1 MERNRS
7 SGVLAHITSLPSS
20 FGIGDIGPSSYR
32 FIDFLVACNQSVWQ
46 ILPLGP
52 TNSFFDDSPYMS
64 ISAFAGSPLLISP
77 ELLEQ
82 SGLITKTER
91 DDHPEFSPY
100 LANYME
106 VSRYKKKLL
115 QNAFKKFSRDS
126 GKEYQDFLDDHGY
139 WLDDYALFMACKKK
153 YGKQSWSQW
162 PDPVRDRK
170 DNVLADL
177 YKSESDIMDYFRF
190 EQFIFYSQWEQLR
203 EYSRKNNI
211 RIFGDLPIYVGYDSV
226 DVWAHRELFSL
237 DDKTLQPDPV
247 AGVTQD
253 YFSPTGQRWG
263 NPLYC
268 WNHENREI
276 EKKLFQWWK
285 KRIKALFSLVDMAR
299 IDHFRGFSSYW
310 AIPRQEP
317 TAEKGEW
324 KKGPGKSFFTR
335 ISREIG
341 HLDIAAEDL
350 GIITPEVRKLRDDLQ
365 FPGMKVL
372 QFAFDDDPANSHL
385 PHNYTTT
392 NCIVYTGT
400 HDNDTTVGWFLSHQL
415 NARQRE
421 TIKKM
426 VNRELHDNSPIHRD
440 LIHLAQ
446 SSIAMLTIFPLQDVL
461 GFGNDC
467 RMNSPGVAH
476 GNWKWRCSNE
486 FLTEKVAEDLSF
498 TTHLF
503 GRGRKEKE

>member
-1 MERNRS
+1 MEKNRS
-7 SGVLAHITSLPSS
+7 SGVLAHITSLPSP

-64 ISAFAGSPLLISP
+64 MSAFAGSPLLISP
-77 ELLEQ
+77 DLLEK

-100 LANYME
+100 LTNYTE
-106 VSRYKKKLL
+106 VSRYKKNLL
-115 QNAFKKFSRDS
+115 QNAYKKFSGDS
-126 GKEYQDFLDDHGY
+126 GKEYQDFLRNHSY
-139 WLDDYALFMACKKK
+139 WLDDYALFMACKRKF
-153 YGKQSWSQW
+153 GKRSWSDW
-162 PDPVRDRK
+162 PEPVRDRK
-170 DNVLADL
+170 DEGLADL
-177 YKSESDIMDYFRF
+177 YKSESDTINYFRF
-190 EQFIFYSQWEQLR
+190 EQFIFYSQWEQLH

-211 RIFGDLPIYVGYDSV
+211 RLFGDLPIYVGYDSV

-237 DDKTLQPDPV
+237 DDKTLEPDPV
-247 AGVTQD
+247 AGVPPD

-268 WNHENREI
+268 WHHEDREI
-276 EKKLFQWWK
+276 REELFLWWK
-285 KRIKALFSLVDMAR
+285 KRLISLFSLVDMAR

-324 KKGPGKSFFTR
+324 QEGPGKSFFTR
-335 ISREIG
+335 LSREIG
-341 HLDIAAEDL
+341 HLDIVAEDL

-400 HDNDTTVGWFLSHQL
+400 HDNDTTVGWFLSDQL
-415 NARQRE
+415 NERQRE
-421 TIKKM
+421 TIKKI

-446 SSIAMLTIFPLQDVL
+446 SSIAWLTIFPLQDVL

-467 RMNSPGVAH
+467 RMNSPGIAH
-476 GNWKWRCSNE
+476 GNWKWRCSSE
-486 FLTEKVAEDLSF
+486 FLTERVAGDLAS